1 MKPPKA
7 NYGALWSW
15 IVGLT
20 AALVL
25 GLLIVQTVQNTSPAN
40 VSVDSAPPAT
50 QASLLSTMETPL
62 ATVTALPTL
71 PATETSQAQATPTPL
86 ETEADIEAIL
96 TQKWIVYATWEQYLT
111 ANPIVQGTPPTGILE
126 EGGADFYYPTYDVII
141 YNKWQDVVNENGE
154 WALVCAGSM
163 YTDPTQGLV
172 LIPSQPV
179 QIYLTPTKAGSVRIV
194 AVQNL
199 RLTLISENGTTF
211 YFDVPGRRFVDSLTE
226 VAPTVTP
233 YRSSTPT
240 PTETPAPTVTLAPT
254 CTPGPTPGPPAA
266 DVTPLPITCS

>member
-1 MKPPKA
+1 MKWPK
-7 NYGALWSW
+7 
-15 IVGLT
+15 VGQGVFWPLSIG
-20 AALVL
+20 LVAVSVF
-25 GLLIVQTVQNTSPAN
+25 GLLLAQRTQN
-40 VSVDSAPPAT
+40 SASTGINPVPFLTPVPSPPAVE
-50 QASLLSTMETPL
+50 APL
-62 ATVTALPTL
+62 ATVTELPTL
-71 PATETSQAQATPTPL
+71 PATETSQAQATPTPQ
-86 ETEADIEAIL
+86 ETEADIGAIL

-154 WALVCAGSM
+154 WASIYAGSM

-172 LIPSQPV
+172 LVITDGPIV
-179 QIYLTPTKAGSVRIV
+179 TYTTPIKAGAVRIV
-194 AVQNL
+194 DVQNL
-199 RLTLISENGTTF
+199 HLILLSEDGTTF
-211 YFDVPGRRFVDSLTE
+211 YFDVLGERFVDSLTE

-266 DVTPLPITCS
+266 DITPLPITCS

>member
-1 MKPPKA
+1 MRWPKVGH
-7 NYGALWSW
+7 GAFWPLV
-15 IVGLT
+15 VGLV
-20 AALVL
+20 AVLVF
-25 GLLIVQTVQNTSPAN
+25 GLLLAQGTQN
-40 VSVDSAPPAT
+40 SASTGVNPVPLVTLLPSPPAVE
-50 QASLLSTMETPL
+50 APL
-62 ATVTALPTL
+62 ATVTELPTL
-71 PATETSQAQATPTPL
+71 PATETSQPQATPTPL
-86 ETEADIEAIL
+86 ETEADIGAIL

-154 WALVCAGSM
+154 WGLVYAGSM

-179 QIYLTPTKAGSVRIV
+179 QIYLTPIKAGSVRIV

-233 YRSSTPT
+233 YLSSTPT

-266 DVTPLPITCS
+266 DVTPLPSTCS